1 MEDFII
7 SVGKVEE
14 WQMTNDITSLDAV
27 FDRAKRVL
35 VGGGVVALVRE
46 QRTGE
51 VYRFEEFSTLEDFEK
66 YREGVYR
73 WIKTQ

>member
-14 WQMTNDITSLDAV
+14 WQMTNDIAALDLV

-35 VGGGVVALVRE
+35 VGGGVVALVRSSGRE
-46 QRTGE
+46 RFTGL
-51 VYRFEEFSTLEDFEK
+51 RSLD
-66 YREGVYR
+66 R
-73 WIKTQ
+73 WRILRNIGRACTGG